1 MLIAA
6 PIPALPLDPGSPA
19 RRRTVLARGA
29 HAPAAAA
36 GGLHPAAR
44 PAPVAR
50 LDVVSTARS
59 PCNGPL
65 PAPQRDPDGLAA
77 RPRESSVLESTRPRW
92 PIDTMQVE
100 ATELLLQ
107 RIRAGDARARQ
118 ALYDRCLPLLLRWA
132 HGRLPHHARSASD
145 TDDLVQTTLLR
156 ALRHLEDFQ
165 ASGTGAFLAYL
176 RQILLNEVRREI
188 RSQRRHGG
196 GHLQVDELE
205 LADAGQSV
213 VELMVSQER
222 LAAYE
227 RALARLDRRQQE
239 LVVLRIEFGL
249 SYPEIAAEVGGTPDA
264 VRMAVTRALQRVAAE
279 IGHG

>member
-1 MLIAA
+1 MSLAA
-6 PIPALPLDPGSPA
+6 ALPATPLAIRPPA
-19 RRRTVLARGA
+19 RRRTVL
-29 HAPAAAA
+29 
-36 GGLHPAAR
+36 
-44 PAPVAR
+44 
-50 LDVVSTARS
+50 
-59 PCNGPL
+59 
-65 PAPQRDPDGLAA
+65 
-77 RPRESSVLESTRPRW
+77 ESACSRW
-92 PIDTMQVE
+92 PTEPMQVE
-100 ATELLLQ
+100 ATELLLR
-107 RIRAGDARARQ
+107 RIRAGDAGARQ

-132 HGRLPHHARSASD
+132 HGRLPHYARSASD
-145 TDDLVQTTLLR
+145 TEDLVQTSLLR
-156 ALRHLEDFQ
+156 ALRHLEEFQ
-165 ASGTGAFLAYL
+165 ASGSGAFLAYL

-188 RSQRRHGG
+188 RDQRRHGG

-205 LADAGQSV
+205 LADGGQSV

-264 VRMAVTRALQRVAAE
+264 VRMAVTRALQRVATE